1 VTKITRLCVWLA
13 GFGLGAAGD
22 LRADCIETFET
33 GKTPTHEIHVA
44 VGGNDTTGNGSAGNP
59 YASIERAALFAGP
72 GTAIRV
78 HAGTYGG
85 DQYIDGLAGTVAA
98 PIWIGGAPGEAR
110 PVLHGGG
117 EGLHLTRVR
126 YVVVHDLE
134 VRNSTANGINT
145 DDGGEVTNPEATRH
159 VVFRNLYIH
168 DVGTGGNN
176 DCLKLSGL
184 NDYFV
189 LDSEIAFCS
198 AGGSGIDH
206 VGCHG
211 GLIAG
216 NFIHDMGS
224 NAIQSKGG
232 SEDIEIR
239 ANRFV
244 NAGQRA
250 LNIGGSTGLTFF
262 RPPLST
268 TVPNFEARDI
278 RVIANVFEGSVTPL
292 AFVGAVDSLAAHNT
306 IVAPTNWL
314 MRILQETVDG
324 TGGYPFLPSGNNT
337 LANNVFYF
345 DRSDLS
351 ATMINVGANTAP
363 DTFTFAANVWYAYD
377 NPGQSQP
384 TGLPPAQTGGL
395 VGQDPLFL
403 DAPADDFRLGH
414 GSPAAFAGAP
424 VAAAPADYRG
434 ARFAATPS
442 LGAYEY
448 DVIHLDGFC
457 SNALTAWSSAS
468 TDGGDLIVSS
478 LAGLGGSSEGLR
490 GLVDDTA
497 GLFVQDDTPDDEARY
512 RARFYF
518 DPNGFD
524 PGEALNRFRTRIFIA
539 FEDGPRRLAAVV
551 LRRIGGVYS
560 LMARARL
567 DDNSQANTPFI
578 PIGDGSHVVEIDWR
592 RATGPDALDGRLELW
607 IDGVSVA
614 TLTGLDNSVSSVD
627 FARLGALSLKAG
639 ANGTLYWDEFES
651 RRVTYVGP

>member
-1 VTKITRLCVWLA
+1 MITRRSGWLA
-13 GFGLGAAGD
+13 LLAVAAAVEA
-22 LRADCIETFET
+22 RAACVETFET
-33 GKTPTHEIHVA
+33 GKQPLAVVHVA
-44 VGGNDTTGNGSAGNP
+44 VGGNNTTGNGSAGNP
-59 YASIERAALFAGP
+59 FATIERAVQAAGP

-78 HAGTYGG
+78 HAGTYAG
-85 DQYIDGLAGTVAA
+85 DNYIDGLAGTLAA

-117 EGLHLTRVR
+117 EGLHLSRVR

-134 VRNSTANGINT
+134 VRHSTANGINT
-145 DDGGEVTNPEATRH
+145 DDGGEVNDPEVTRH

-168 DVGTGGNN
+168 DIGTGGNN
-176 DCLKLSGL
+176 DCLKLSGV

-206 VGCHG
+206 VGCRA

-216 NFIHDMGS
+216 NHFHDTGS

-239 ANRFV
+239 GNRFI

-250 LNIGGSTGLTFF
+250 LNIGGSTGTAFF

-324 TGGYPFLPSGNNT
+324 TDGFPFLPSGNNT

-363 DTFTFAANVWYAYD
+363 DTFTFSNNLWYAYD
-377 NPGQSQP
+377 NPAQSTP
-384 TGLPPAQTGGL
+384 TGLPSAQTAGI
-395 VGQDPLFL
+395 VGQHPLFL
-403 DAPADDFRLGH
+403 DAAADDFRLDH
-414 GSPAAFAGAP
+414 GSPAAFAGATI
-424 VAAAPADYRG
+424 AAAPADYRG
-434 ARFAATPS
+434 ARYAPSPS

-457 SNALTAWSSAS
+457 SSTLAAWSSAA
-468 TDGGDLIVSS
+468 TDGGDLGVSS
-478 LAGLGGSSEGLR
+478 TAGLKATREGLQ
-490 GLVDDTA
+490 GVVDDTA
-497 GLFVQDDTPDDEARY
+497 GLFVQDDTPDDESRY

-551 LRRIGGVYS
+551 LRRIGGAYS

-578 PIGDGSHVVEIDWR
+578 PISDAPHVVEIDWR
-592 RATGPDALDGRLELW
+592 RSSGPDALDGSLEMW
-607 IDGVSVA
+607 IDGTSVA
-614 TLTGLDNSVSSVD
+614 ARNGLDNRISSVD
-627 FARLGALSLKAG
+627 FARLGALSVKAG
-639 ANGTLYWDEFES
+639 ANGTMYWDEFES
-651 RRVTYVGP
+651 RRVTYIGP